1 MKYRWVAVA
10 ALCVPATVATLWVR
24 ASSDTL
30 AAPAVVPPVGLALEI
45 ENGVGVPLAVKA
57 GQEFYVDQLDV
68 RAFLETSVD
77 EGVAGLATTG
87 DFAGVPW
94 DDVALADREPGG
106 LPNSDGTWVRR
117 SFYRGAKWMEL
128 PSTFVITPVDADGRP
143 VAAPVT
149 LNAGADD
156 RRNPGDG
163 FFVRR
168 FRAIQWGNDCPTLT
182 DCTGATDFEE
192 EALIELRHALRTTPT
207 IRFTPEVAALTV
219 RWSMKADRPWTIP
232 VTQVE
237 EPGYAYGFRMDVE
250 PLTPPGP
257 DGSYAP
263 GTDVTFRLTLRD
275 GAGERLHPEG
285 SLPTYEEVVFGLN
298 EPGIQY
304 YRAFFDPTTT
314 YYRRKHRERMLMV
327 HLIGP
332 AQDVQPIRTIAE
344 LEQFLGPDDTLT
356 VGLPTRDGVFS
367 EAQTI
372 PAAND
377 LFGGAF
383 NPAGGGWQAPVP
395 DVFTFH
401 LPPDAQ
407 PGTYYLSAKGR
418 RTYLGQ
424 DVPLTETIELQVG
437 TPARTEPSLGTG
449 GCNACHTGP
458 SSLAKV
464 LHANSNRAAC
474 AGCHV
479 PLAFELEGPIAVRLH
494 FIHSRSDRFDA
505 PLFACS
511 TCHRTGESIQR
522 TSKAACL
529 SCHTSY
535 PESHVDWFGPV
546 ESMYIGGGRES
557 FEQCTDACHTTHPGS
572 GFDDV

>member
-1 MKYRWVAVA
+1 MKYRWAAVA
-10 ALCVPATVATLWVR
+10 ALCLPAMAATLWVR

-30 AAPAVVPPVGLALEI
+30 AAPTVVPPIGLALEI
-45 ENGVGVPLAVKA
+45 DNGTGVPLAVEA
-57 GQEFYVDQLDV
+57 GREFYVEQLDV
-68 RAFLETSVD
+68 RASLATTVD
-77 EGVAGLATTG
+77 EGVAGLAATG
-87 DFAGVPW
+87 DFAAVPW
-94 DDVALADREPGG
+94 DGVALADREPGG
-106 LPNSDGTWVRR
+106 LPNPDGTWVRR
-117 SFYRGAKWMEL
+117 SFYRGAQWMEL
-128 PSTFVITPVDADGRP
+128 PSTFVVTPVDAAGRP

-149 LNAGADD
+149 VRAGADD
-156 RRNPGDG
+156 RRDPGDS

-168 FRAIQWGNDCPTLT
+168 LRAIQWGNDCPTPT
-182 DCTGATDFEE
+182 DCTGATKFEE
-192 EALIELRHALRTTPT
+192 EALIELRHALSTAQT
-207 IRFTPEVAALTV
+207 IRFTSEVAALTV
-219 RWSMKADRPWTIP
+219 RWSMKAGEPWTIP

-237 EPGYAYGFRMDVE
+237 EPRYAYGFRMDVE

-263 GTDVTFRLTLRD
+263 GTEISFRLTLRD
-275 GAGERLHPEG
+275 GEGNRLHPQG
-285 SLPTYEEVVFGLN
+285 SLPTYEEVIFGLN

-304 YRAFFDPTTT
+304 YRAFFDPSTT

-356 VGLPTRDGVFS
+356 VGLPARDGVYS
-367 EAQTI
+367 EVQTI
-372 PAAND
+372 PASND

-437 TPARTEPSLGTG
+437 TPARTEPALGTG
-449 GCNACHTGP
+449 GCNTCHTGP

-464 LHANSNRAAC
+464 LHGNANRAAC

-511 TCHRTGESIQR
+511 TCHRSEKSIQR

-557 FEQCTDACHTTHPGS
+557 FEQCTDACHTTHPES
-572 GFDDV
+572 GL